1 MRRLILLALAAPSF
15 LHAEPPEWE
24 NAAVFRI
31 NKLPARATSAP
42 FPDRESALTKP
53 RSESPWR
60 QSLNGPWKFQY
71 SGNLEGVP
79 AGFEKPEFDVSAWK
93 EIPVP
98 SNWQLQGYGAPLY
111 TNIVYPFAKNPPKVT
126 DEPPGFFTNHD
137 ASRRHPVGCYRRTFT
152 VADDW
157 KDRPVV
163 VAFEGVD
170 SAFYLWINGQKA
182 GYSEDSRTTAQFD
195 ITKFLKP
202 GENTISVQ
210 VHQYSDG
217 SYLEDQDMFR
227 LSGIFRDVFLWTSP
241 KVELADH
248 FLLAGLTDDF
258 TKGTLRFTAA
268 LKNHDAAAH
277 KGSVKLEILTPENT
291 PLVSKEG
298 SYSLAASAEGS
309 VEISS
314 DPLPGIQPWSAES
327 PVLYPYVITVSDESG
342 KALASFGGKTGFRR
356 DEVKNGKFLHNGQP
370 VLIKGVNRHD
380 TNPRTGH
387 YVTEA
392 DMRADLLQMKRA
404 NINAVRCSHYPNDP
418 RLLEL
423 TDELG
428 FYVVAEANLESHGM
442 GYGAETLAKN
452 PDWLAAHLDRQ
463 KNVVERDKNHPSVAF
478 WSMGNEAGDGP
489 NFVECSKWIRQ
500 RDPSRPLQYE
510 QAAEGSHVDLITP
523 MYATLQECAAYCRKE
538 EKKPVA
544 QQRPLIQCEYSH
556 AMGNSSG
563 NLGEYWDLF
572 RKEPL
577 LQGGFIWDW
586 KDQAF
591 LHKKHAVD
599 AVEDRSP
606 AKHAVRLF
614 GSLAQDEGL
623 FSGGAVVEA
632 KDGEPF
638 PDALTFKVSAR
649 GNFGGPG
656 GANQDRNKIDGSPM
670 LIGGGWSLGVSKDG
684 MSFEFSRTGD
694 AAATVSAPLPKD
706 WQSAFHEFA
715 GTFDGKRLTVSLDG
729 KEVAGIDAQVAKAE
743 SGRRVGVSIDP
754 GNPAR
759 RFNGCIRSAS
769 ITSANQEAFL
779 DLDFAKDAGKPATRM
794 FLAYGGDYNDRPTD
808 LSFCMNGLVTATLA
822 PSPQF
827 EEVKKLYQDLHTTLV
842 DGATSNVKVKIFN
855 ERFFRSS
862 DEVKGAWKL
871 IKDGK
876 DIAQGEL
883 GFSPIAPQQSAE
895 VIIQTNATLDPGSE
909 FILRVRYDLKEAN
922 AWHPAGMPISWDEMV
937 LPWGKRTP
945 VSPAPSNAA
954 ASFTEDAATV
964 TVKAEDVTVVIDK
977 TNGAV
982 TSLKKKDGEV
992 LRTPLMLDFWRVP
1005 TNNDEGNG
1013 NDRKLEIWRE
1023 AGRRAKATKLTT
1035 VKEGNDVLVTA
1046 DLSIPAGKSTATL
1059 RYRITGTGQIAADV
1073 DLLPDPSLP
1082 KLPRVGM
1089 SCGILSSAISWT
1101 WHGKGPHENYG
1112 DRSRGA
1118 WTTTHTG
1125 FLPILFHRY
1134 NDPQEAGNRT
1144 DIRWSTFESPAGG
1157 DGLRIDAT
1165 GDSLLEI
1172 SAMPC
1177 LPEDL
1182 EFARHPGE
1190 LPKSDVI
1197 TLHLDHCQMG
1207 VGGTNSWGA
1216 EPLPVYQIPAS
1227 QPQHWSFLLT
1237 ATHTDAAPAPPQI
1250 PRRPLPP
1257 GFVPPGPRK
1266 PQAPPAPVTPPAPK

>member
-15 LHAEPPEWE
+15 LRAEPPEWE
-24 NAAVFRI
+24 NAAVFRVD
-31 NKLPARATSAP
+31 KLPARATSAP
-42 FPDRESALTKP
+42 FPDRESALTKL
-53 RSESPWR
+53 RTESPWR
-60 QSLNGPWKFQY
+60 QSLNGPWKFY
-71 SGNLEGVP
+71 YTGSLEGVP

-93 EIPVP
+93 DIPVP

-137 ASRRHPVGCYRRTFT
+137 PSRRHPVGCYRRTFT
-152 VADDW
+152 VAEDW
-157 KDRPVV
+157 KDRPLV

-248 FLLAGLTDDF
+248 FLHAGLTDDF
-258 TKGTLRFTAA
+258 KSGTLSFTAS

-277 KGSVKLEILTPENT
+277 KGTVKLEILTPENT
-291 PLVSKEG
+291 PLFSKEG
-298 SYSLAASAEGS
+298 SYDLAASSESAMNIAG
-309 VEISS
+309 
-314 DPLPGIQPWSAES
+314 DPLPGIRPWSAES

-342 KALASFGGKTGFRR
+342 KALACFGGKTGFRR

-387 YVTEA
+387 YLTED
-392 DMRADLLQMKRA
+392 DMRADLLQMKRG

-418 RLLEL
+418 RLMEL

-442 GYGAETLAKN
+442 GYGPQTLAKN

-463 KNVVERDKNHPSVAF
+463 MNVVERDKNHPSVAF

-489 NFVECSKWIRQ
+489 NFVECSKWIHQ
-500 RDPSRPLQYE
+500 RDPSRPVQYE
-510 QAAEGSHVDLITP
+510 QAASNAHVDLVTP
-523 MYATLQECAAYCRKE
+523 MYATLEQCAAYCRKE
-538 EKKPVA
+538 EQKPLE

-606 AKHAVRLF
+606 AKHGVRLF
-614 GSLAQDEGL
+614 GSLATDEGL
-623 FSGGAVVEA
+623 FSGGALVESKA
-632 KDGEPF
+632 GERF
-638 PDALTFKVSAR
+638 PETFTIKVSAR

-656 GANQDRNKIDGSPM
+656 GANPERNKIDGSP
-670 LIGGGWSLGVSKDG
+670 IISSNGWSLGVAADG
-684 MSFEFSRTGD
+684 VSVEFSGLNG
-694 AAATVSAPLPKD
+694 ATRESVKAPLPEA
-706 WQSAFHEFA
+706 WQTTFHELA
-715 GTFDGKRLTVSLDG
+715 GSYDGHRISIAVNG
-729 KEVAGIDAQVAKAE
+729 KEAAAREVVIGTPLVVGRIGIAVDQA
-743 SGRRVGVSIDP
+743 
-754 GNPAR
+754 NPAR
-759 RFNGCIRSAS
+759 RFNGCVRSVSVAPAS
-769 ITSANQEAFL
+769 GEPLL
-779 DLDFAKDAGKPATRM
+779 DLDFAKDAEKPATRM

-808 LSFCMNGLVTATLA
+808 SSFCMNGLVTAALA

-827 EEVKKLYQDLHTTLV
+827 EEVKKLYQDIQTSLV
-842 DGATSNVKVKIFN
+842 DGTTPDVKVKVFN
-855 ERFFRSS
+855 ERFFRSI
-862 DEVKGAWKL
+862 DDVKGGWKL

-876 DIAQGEL
+876 DIAQGEINL
-883 GFSPIAPQQSAE
+883 PALAPQQTAE
-895 VIIQTNATLDPGSE
+895 ILIATGAAPDPGAE
-909 FILRVRYDLKEAN
+909 FILRVRYDLKEAT
-922 AWHPAGMPISWDEMV
+922 AWHPAGMPIAWDEML

-945 VSPAPSNAA
+945 VSPAPSETA
-954 ASFTEDAATV
+954 ASFTEDAAAV
-964 TVKAEDVTVVIDK
+964 MVKAQDVSVVIDK

-982 TSLKKKDGEV
+982 TSIKRKDGEL

-1013 NDRKLEIWRE
+1013 NDRKLELWRD
-1023 AGRRAKATKLTT
+1023 AGRKARTTKFTASQ
-1035 VKEGNDVLVTA
+1035 EGNDVLVTA
-1046 DLSIPAGKSTATL
+1046 ELTIPAGKSSATL
-1059 RYRITGTGQIAADV
+1059 RYRITGTGQIATEV
-1073 DLLPDPSLP
+1073 ELLPDPSLP

-1089 SCGILSSAISWT
+1089 SCGIPSSAISWT
-1101 WHGKGPHENYG
+1101 WFGKGPQENYD

-1134 NDPQEAGNRT
+1134 ADPQEAGNRT
-1144 DIRWSTFESPAGG
+1144 GIRWSTFESPVGG
-1157 DGLRIDAT
+1157 EGLRVDAT

-1182 EFARHPGE
+1182 EFARHPGD
-1190 LPKSDVI
+1190 LPRADVI
-1197 TLHLDHCQMG
+1197 TLHLDHRQMG

-1216 EPLPVYQIPAS
+1216 EPLPVYQIPANK
-1227 QPQHWSFLLT
+1227 PQRWSFLLT
-1237 ATHTDAAPAPPQI
+1237 STYHEPPPAAQQI

-1257 GFVPPGPRK
+1257 GFKLTPPPT
-1266 PQAPPAPVTPPAPK
+1266 PPAPVTPPVPK

>member
-1 MRRLILLALAAPSF
+1 MRRLILLAFAAPGLLPAAS
-15 LHAEPPEWE
+15 PEWE
-24 NAAVFRI
+24 DAAVFRV

-60 QSLNGPWKFQY
+60 QSLNGQWKFQY

-79 AGFEKPEFDVSAWK
+79 AGFEKPDFDVSAWK

-111 TNIVYPFAKNPPKVT
+111 TNIVYPFAKNPPKVS

-137 ASRRHPVGCYRRTFT
+137 PSRRHPVGCYRRTFT
-152 VADDW
+152 VADGW

-170 SAFYLWINGQKA
+170 SAFHLWINGQKA

-202 GENTISVQ
+202 GENTIAVQ

-258 TKGTLRFTAA
+258 TRGTLRLTAS
-268 LKNHDAAAH
+268 LKNHDAATR

-298 SYSLAASAEGS
+298 TYSLAASAEGS

-314 DPLPGIQPWSAES
+314 DPLPGINPWSAES

-342 KALASFGGKTGFRR
+342 KALACFGGKTGFRR
-356 DEVKNGKFLHNGQP
+356 DEVKDGKFLHNGQP

-404 NINAVRCSHYPNDP
+404 NINALRCSHYPNDP

-442 GYGAETLAKN
+442 GYGAESLAKN

-489 NFVECSKWIRQ
+489 NFVECSKWIHQ

-510 QAAEGSHVDLITP
+510 QAAEGSHVDLVTP
-523 MYATLQECAAYCRKE
+523 MYATLQECEAYCRKE
-538 EKKPVA
+538 EKKPLA
-544 QQRPLIQCEYSH
+544 QRRPLIQCEYSH

-563 NLGEYWDLF
+563 NLAEYWDLF

-599 AVEDRSP
+599 GVEDRSP
-606 AKHAVRLF
+606 AKHPVRLF
-614 GSLAQDEGL
+614 GSLAADEGL
-623 FSGGAVVEA
+623 FSGGAVVDG
-632 KDGEPF
+632 KDSESF
-638 PDALTFKVSAR
+638 PDAFTFKVSAR

-670 LIGGGWSLGVSKDG
+670 LTGGGWSLGVARDG
-684 MSFEFSRTGD
+684 MSFEFSRSGN
-694 AAATVSAPLPKD
+694 AAAAVSAPLPKD
-706 WQSAFHEFA
+706 WQTTFHEFA
-715 GTFDGKRLTVSLDG
+715 GTFDGKRISVSLDG
-729 KEVAGIDAQVAKAE
+729 KELAGVDASPSPAGA
-743 SGRRVGVSIDP
+743 STRVGISIDP
-754 GNPAR
+754 ANPAR

-769 ITSANQEAFL
+769 IMSAKGAAFL
-779 DLDFAKDAGKPATRM
+779 DLDFTRDAGKPATRM

-808 LSFCMNGLVTATLA
+808 ASFCMNGLVTATLM

-827 EEVKKLYQDLHTTLV
+827 EEVKKLYQDIHTSLV
-842 DGATSNVKVKIFN
+842 DGTTPNVKVRIFN
-855 ERFFRSS
+855 ERFFLTTE
-862 DEVKGAWKL
+862 DVKGAWKL

-883 GFSPIAPQQSAE
+883 SLSAIAPQQSAE
-895 VIIQTNATLDPGSE
+895 ILIPTNAVADAGSE
-909 FILRVRYDLKEAN
+909 FILLVRYDLKEAT

-937 LPWGKRTP
+937 LPWGRRTP
-945 VSPAPSNAA
+945 VSPAPSKTAA
-954 ASFTEDAATV
+954 AFTENAVAV
-964 TVKAEDVTVVIDK
+964 MVKAADVAVEIQK
-977 TNGAV
+977 SNGSV
-982 TSLKKKDGEV
+982 TSLKRKDSEV

-1023 AGRRAKATKLTT
+1023 AGRKAQATKLTT
-1035 VKEGNDVLVTA
+1035 AQDGNDVLITA
-1046 DLSIPAGKSTATL
+1046 ELAIPAGKSTATV
-1059 RYRITGTGQIAADV
+1059 RYRITGGGQVAVDADV
-1073 DLLPDPSLP
+1073 RPDPSLP

-1089 SCGILSSAISWT
+1089 ICGIPSSALSWT
-1101 WHGKGPHENYG
+1101 WYGKGPHENYE

-1118 WTTTHTG
+1118 WTTVHSG
-1125 FLPILFHRY
+1125 MLPVLFHRY
-1134 NDPQEAGNRT
+1134 LDPQEAGNRT
-1144 DIRWSTFESPAGG
+1144 DVRWATFENPVGG
-1157 DGLRIDAT
+1157 TGLRIDAT
-1165 GDSLLEI
+1165 GDSLLEL

-1182 EFARHPGE
+1182 EFAKHPGD

-1197 TLHLDHCQMG
+1197 TVHLDHRQMG

-1216 EPLPVYQIPAS
+1216 EPLPTYQIPSNQAR
-1227 QPQHWSFLLT
+1227 HWSFLITTSQT
-1237 ATHTDAAPAPPQI
+1237 APPPTVRQVPGRPVPPGLRPPVNPAPP
-1250 PRRPLPP
+1250 
-1257 GFVPPGPRK
+1257 VPAA
-1266 PQAPPAPVTPPAPK
+1266 PQPK